1 LLAILALA
9 PSLVVLCRQTFGRR
23 RAVREAA
30 QHAVA
35 VTGAAGMSWSL
46 LILFAFQT
54 RAGALYGQ
62 LGLLT
67 ALFMVGLAA
76 GAGAM
81 RGAAVGA
88 ERRNAAQARNSLLV
102 VCGLALLYAAALPLA
117 LPAVGRLAE
126 QGPLAA
132 VAGHGVLL
140 FLAGLVTG
148 GLFPAGVGALLA
160 AGSSATDAAGR
171 IETADH
177 YGAALAALVS
187 AVLFIP
193 LFGLVATAWL
203 VAALE
208 ATVFAAVLLVRAK

>member
-1 LLAILALA
+1 LIA
-9 PSLVVLCRQTFGRR
+9 LCRQTFGRR
-23 RAVREAA
+23 RAVRAA
-30 QHAVA
+30 ARHAVA
-35 VTGAAGMSWSL
+35 VTGAAGMTWSL

-76 GAGAM
+76 GAGAT
-81 RGAAVGA
+81 RRAAVGA
-88 ERRNAAQARNSLLV
+88 ERKDPAQTRAWLLV
-102 VCGLALLYAAALPLA
+102 VCALALLYAVALPLT

-126 QGPLAA
+126 QGPVAALAA
-132 VAGHGVLL
+132 HGVLL

-148 GLFPAGVGALLA
+148 GVFPAGVGALLA
-160 AGSSATDAAGR
+160 DGSSATDAAGR
-171 IETADH
+171 IETSDH
-177 YGAALAALVS
+177 FGAALAALVS

-193 LFGLVATAWL
+193 LFGIVATGWL

-208 ATVFAAVLLVRAK
+208 TAAFAAVLLVRPE